1 MISVKHIR
9 QTSAAEEHMNTLS
22 HGFGLLL
29 SLFGFIL
36 LFTWSDWPI
45 PLAKALIL
53 GVFGLS
59 LIALYLAST
68 LYHAEKDA
76 DRRRFLKFCDHAA
89 IYLLIAGTYTP
100 MILPGSSV
108 HDGRWMAT
116 ALWFMAGAGIIAKFF
131 LVGKFRFLSTIIYLF
146 MGWLALFQLELIWA
160 LPRPQIAL
168 IVAGGLSYTLGTI
181 FYLWHRLPY
190 NHAIWHMFVLGG
202 STCHYVAVLIYVA
215 AP

>member
-1 MISVKHIR
+1 
-9 QTSAAEEHMNTLS
+9 
-22 HGFGLLL
+22 
-29 SLFGFIL
+29 
-36 LFTWSDWPI
+36 
-45 PLAKALIL
+45 
-53 GVFGLS
+53 
-59 LIALYLAST
+59 
-68 LYHAEKDA
+68 
-76 DRRRFLKFCDHAA
+76 
-89 IYLLIAGTYTP
+89 
-100 MILPGSSV
+100 
-108 HDGRWMAT
+108 
-116 ALWFMAGAGIIAKFF
+116 
-131 LVGKFRFLSTIIYLF
+131 VGKFRFLSTIIYLF